1 MNKIILTVFALLFS
15 GASIA
20 ASQTWDFK
28 NTDSNLNNN
37 STGNT
42 WSDSQG
48 GVDLAATAWAD
59 TDENWDCTTSGW
71 ACLNPSNWTKTSDL
85 VESARLD
92 TNNHGLLVYNQNF
105 DGHAIDNVIDYDMVL
120 LSFSKDVNLS
130 GITLGWAFPDSD
142 ITVAAF
148 DSEPSLSGETWDAV
162 ASSASDIWTFENVS
176 VNSYYDFSADTAGVN
191 SQHWLVGAYNS
202 SFEYLH
208 DCISDAIK
216 IAGITTST
224 STSGKPVPVPEPAS
238 IFIFLAGLFGIMLKY
253 RKQVK
258 Y

>member
-15 GASIA
+15 GASFA
-20 ASQTWDFK
+20 ANQTWDFK

-59 TDENWDCTTSGW
+59 TDEEYDCSGLQFGLWCSSGW
-71 ACLNPSNWTKTSDL
+71 NVTNQ
-85 VESARLD
+85 VESARID
-92 TNNHGLLVYNQNF
+92 TNSHGLLAYNQNI
-105 DGHAIDNVIDYDMVL
+105 DAHTIDNFIDYDMIL

-191 SQHWLVGAYNS
+191 SQYWLVGAYNA

-224 STSGKPVPVPEPAS
+224 TTSGKPVPVPEPAS
-238 IFIFLAGLFGIMLKY
+238 ILLFLAGLFGVMLKY
-253 RKQVK
+253 RKQTK